1 MNYYLVEYFDYRNS
15 KNYTFKI
22 WADNEYDAWNMC
34 LYKNDYD
41 GYELGRGEECSKNIL
56 ITSVY
61 IIGDSVNGLYK
72 EVA

>member
-15 KNYTFKI
+15 KHYTFKI

-34 LYKNDYD
+34 LYKNDYS
-41 GYELGRGEECSKNIL
+41 GYELGRGEYASKNIL
-56 ITSVY
+56 ISCVY
-61 IIGDSVNGLYK
+61 IIGDGVNGLYK

>member
-1 MNYYLVEYFDYRNS
+1 MNYYLIEYYDYRNS

-22 WADNEYDAWNMC
+22 CANNEYDAWNMC

-41 GYELGRGEECSKNIL
+41 GYELGRGEQCSKNIL

-72 EVA
+72 KVA